1 MADTETTKHTTDS
14 LESTLAVVLKETG
27 KYFRAARSHDA
38 RQIGMAKAAI
48 AQVIPAANLKFHEAL
63 DEIEIEILRAKAV
76 FDRDL
81 SSIRM
86 KRAERERAAAGI
98 LNAQSPKAITKG
110 ATPRDSPKEY
120 AKSNS
125 LPISGPGAEAVVG
138 DDVLD
143 ISMIDQ
149 EPIQDQP
156 PDQTSTNPAD
166 AIKTEPFALP
176 QELSQDPEQPKGLA
190 ISLPG
195 DPSTSVT
202 KPDPETIDLT
212 PGQNPKEETSTP
224 NENSLQDTADFDSMF
239 NDPVDTTEDLDFA
252 LAFPADDVPAIT
264 ANDNPLITSNNNN
277 DNTPDLLNAS
287 AFENI
292 SIPQPINT
300 TATDPQQTHNNV
312 PLNPGTNENE
322 DISSLLPS
330 LENYVNDPTTTT
342 TTTHTTDK
350 NTNTFDVSIADMV
363 SSLPLDKQSLN
374 VGLGVDVG
382 AEIGGGG
389 EGGAG
394 GEIGGGGG
402 VGAGEVR
409 GVIESSFEDMFGL
422 DSYMDGTGEDD
433 LGGVGEF
440 DEGLFDR
447 F

>member
-63 DEIEIEILRAKAV
+63 DEIEIEIVSRIACCFTFPPLNIFQLRAKAV

-98 LNAQSPKAITKG
+98 LNAQSPKATTKG
-110 ATPRDSPKEY
+110 ATPRGSPKED
-120 AKSNS
+120 ANSNS

-156 PDQTSTNPAD
+156 PDQTNQNPTD
-166 AIKTEPFALP
+166 AIITEPFALP
-176 QELSQDPEQPKGLA
+176 QELSKYPEQPKGLA
-190 ISLPG
+190 ISLPE

-252 LAFPADDVPAIT
+252 LAFPGDDVPATT
-264 ANDNPLITSNNNN
+264 ANDNPLTTNNNNNNNN
-277 DNTPDLLNAS
+277 DNTPNLLNAS

-292 SIPQPINT
+292 SITQPTNT
-300 TATDPQQTHNNV
+300 TTDPQQNQNTN
-312 PLNPGTNENE
+312 PLNPNTTNENE

-330 LENYVNDPTTTT
+330 LENYVNDPTTT
-342 TTTHTTDK
+342 HTTNN

-363 SSLPLDKQSLN
+363 SSLPLDKRSLN
-374 VGLGVDVG
+374 VGLGVDVD
-382 AEIGGGG
+382 
-389 EGGAG
+389 
-394 GEIGGGGG
+394 
-402 VGAGEVR
+402 VGAGI
-409 GVIESSFEDMFGL
+409 G
-422 DSYMDGTGEDD
+422 
-433 LGGVGEF
+433 
-440 DEGLFDR
+440 
-447 F
+447 